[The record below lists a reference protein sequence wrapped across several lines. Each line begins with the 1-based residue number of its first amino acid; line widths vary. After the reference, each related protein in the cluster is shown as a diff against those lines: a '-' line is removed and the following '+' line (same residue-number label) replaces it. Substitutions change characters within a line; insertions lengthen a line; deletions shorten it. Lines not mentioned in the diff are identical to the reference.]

1 MLARITLLLSALVAA
16 ATAFSQTTPGDLN
29 GPPVA
34 TADQVP
40 VELDTSAGKIVI
52 ALDRL
57 HAPITAANFLRYVDA
72 HRLDGETFYR
82 AMHMGDGGLVQ
93 FGVRSD
99 VRKLYP

>member
-1 MLARITLLLSALVAA
+1 MLIRIALLLTALAA
-16 ATAFSQTTPGDLN
+16 PALAQNTTPGDLK

-34 TADQVP
+34 TSDLVP
-40 VELDTSAGKIVI
+40 VELDTTAGKIVI

-57 HAPITAANFLRYVDA
+57 HAPITSANFLRYVDS
-72 HRLDGETFYR
+72 HRLDGESFYR

-99 VRKLYP
+99 VRKL